1 MLKKIFSGVQ
11 PSGNLHLGN
20 FLGAIKNFVS
30 LQNQENTDCVYCIVD
45 LHAITTKQDPKAL
58 KENIRETL
66 ATFIASGID
75 PKKALYLISLA
86 VSAHSEGAWILSCI
100 ARMGWLNRMTQF
112 KEKAGKDKEKAS
124 VGLYSYPILMAS
136 DILLY
141 DSTHVPVGDDQ
152 KQHLELC
159 RDIAQKFNLDFNVP
173 DFLKV
178 PEPIIQKY
186 FSRIMS
192 LKDGTKKMSKSDPS
206 DLSRVNLTD
215 DKDVIKN
222 KIKKAKTD
230 SLPISEKDI
239 EKRFEAKNLL
249 EIYSSLSEKKIEDTI
264 NQFDGRNFSEFK
276 EKLSDI
282 MVEKI
287 SPISLEIN
295 KLLNDKKY
303 LDKILIEGI
312 EKADKIANKKI
323 LEMKK
328 LLDFKMF
335 VQTQTTPNPNS
346 LKFIPG
352 KAVSNKG
359 PIEITDKKNINN
371 ELVKNILSINGVTGI
386 FLGEDFLSV
395 NKKSEIEWQ
404 DLKHI
409 IISYINEFYSSG
421 NELVIDDKSEKNVS
435 EFKEI
440 EKKIIK
446 ILETKIR
453 PAVARD
459 GGDIKFN
466 KFENGIVEVK
476 LQGSCSGCPSS
487 VITLKNG
494 VQNLLTHYIPE
505 VKEVIAI

>member
-45 LHAITTKQDPKAL
+45 LHAITTKQDPIVL

-75 PKKALYLISLA
+75 PKKSIIFNQSA
-86 VSAHSEGAWILSCI
+86 VSAHSEGAWILSCV

-124 VGLYSYPILMAS
+124 VGLYSYPILMAA

-159 RDIAQKFNLDFNVP
+159 RDIAQRFNSDFNAP
-173 DFLKV
+173 NFLKV

-206 DLSRVNLTD
+206 DLSRINLTD

-239 EKRFEAKNLL
+239 EKRLEAKNLL
-249 EIYSSLSEKKIEDTI
+249 EIYSCLSEKKIEDTI
-264 NQFDGRNFSEFK
+264 NQFDGKNFSEFK

-328 LLDFKMF
+328 
-335 VQTQTTPNPNS
+335 
-346 LKFIPG
+346 
-352 KAVSNKG
+352 
-359 PIEITDKKNINN
+359 
-371 ELVKNILSINGVTGI
+371 
-386 FLGEDFLSV
+386 
-395 NKKSEIEWQ
+395 
-404 DLKHI
+404 I
-409 IISYINEFYSSG
+409 IGF
-421 NELVIDDKSEKNVS
+421 
-435 EFKEI
+435 
-440 EKKIIK
+440 
-446 ILETKIR
+446 
-453 PAVARD
+453 
-459 GGDIKFN
+459 
-466 KFENGIVEVK
+466 
-476 LQGSCSGCPSS
+476 
-487 VITLKNG
+487 
-494 VQNLLTHYIPE
+494 
-505 VKEVIAI
+505 